1 MNSSTTETEVFPQFF
16 PSRPPEDRPAGNGE
30 TILVVDDEQLVLDNL
45 TRILDRFN
53 YRVLTARSGIAAIE
67 TFRRHQRAI
76 SLVILDI
83 IMPDMNG
90 AALLHVLRILAPE
103 LKAVAISGYSPL
115 SPEIEL
121 LHRDQEHFLAKPFST
136 SELLCMVRNTLDE
149 GPAQTPG
156 APGGGVSARRRKSV
170 VASA

>member
-1 MNSSTTETEVFPQFF
+1 LDLRHPCLLPLPLRAFNTRFSNLRTVSFSFQSPFPYA
-16 PSRPPEDRPAGNGE
+16 EGG
-30 TILVVDDEQLVLDNL
+30 
-45 TRILDRFN
+45 
-53 YRVLTARSGIAAIE
+53 SGGL
-67 TFRRHQRAI
+67 

-136 SELLCMVRNTLDE
+136 SELLCMIRNTLDE